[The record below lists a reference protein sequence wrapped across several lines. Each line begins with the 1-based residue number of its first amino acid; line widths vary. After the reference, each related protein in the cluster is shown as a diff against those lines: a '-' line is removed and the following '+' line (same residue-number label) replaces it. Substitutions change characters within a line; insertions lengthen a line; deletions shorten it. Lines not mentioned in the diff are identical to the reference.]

1 LKPQRGRSALVALV
15 LSLPSL
21 GGFFFCGVNYFRLYL
36 PKPKITAMEGEN
48 LNCSETSN
56 SGLGAVIGSFT
67 MQDLMLYYQDK
78 EGLDFTSK
86 VVDVLNCMVNDR

>member
-1 LKPQRGRSALVALV
+1 MNTDRIKEIQQESAYPESVSVQQALLKVW
-15 LSLPSL
+15 
-21 GGFFFCGVNYFRLYL
+21 N
-36 PKPKITAMEGEN
+36 
-48 LNCSETSN
+48 ETEQEQ
-56 SGLGAVIGSFT
+56 LRIGAVIGSFT

>member
-1 LKPQRGRSALVALV
+1 MNTERIKEIQQATAYPESVSVQQALLQVW
-15 LSLPSL
+15 
-21 GGFFFCGVNYFRLYL
+21 N
-36 PKPKITAMEGEN
+36 
-48 LNCSETSN
+48 ETKQEQ
-56 SGLGAVIGSFT
+56 LRIGAVIGSFT

>member
-1 LKPQRGRSALVALV
+1 MWANYFC
-15 LSLPSL
+15 LSL
-21 GGFFFCGVNYFRLYL
+21 R
-36 PKPKITAMEGEN
+36 KPKTKAMEGEIPN
-48 LNCSETSN
+48 RQETSN

>member
-1 LKPQRGRSALVALV
+1 
-15 LSLPSL
+15 
-21 GGFFFCGVNYFRLYL
+21 
-36 PKPKITAMEGEN
+36 MEGEIPN
-48 LNCSETSN
+48 RQETSN

-86 VVDVLNCMVNDR
+86 VVDVLNCIVNDR

>member
-1 LKPQRGRSALVALV
+1 MNTDRIKKIQQETAYPESVSVQQALLKVW
-15 LSLPSL
+15 
-21 GGFFFCGVNYFRLYL
+21 N
-36 PKPKITAMEGEN
+36 
-48 LNCSETSN
+48 ETEQDQ
-56 SGLGAVIGSFT
+56 LRIDAVIGSFT

>member
-1 LKPQRGRSALVALV
+1 MNTDRIKEIQLATAHPESGSVYTALLKVW
-15 LSLPSL
+15 
-21 GGFFFCGVNYFRLYL
+21 N
-36 PKPKITAMEGEN
+36 
-48 LNCSETSN
+48 ETEQEQ
-56 SGLGAVIGSFT
+56 LRIGAVIGSFT